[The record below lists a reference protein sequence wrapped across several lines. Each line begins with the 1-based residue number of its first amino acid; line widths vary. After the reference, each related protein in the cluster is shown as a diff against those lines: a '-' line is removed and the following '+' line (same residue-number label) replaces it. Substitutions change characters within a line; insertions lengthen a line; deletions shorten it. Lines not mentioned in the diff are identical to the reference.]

1 MTKKRCFE
9 TEVQQAFSRAL
20 NSKLLFHDNASAFE
34 GNEDYEEDIDL
45 SFKPMKF
52 EQVMF

>member
-9 TEVQQAFSRAL
+9 TEVQQTFSRAL